1 MADRMNTLCQLFLAL
16 VVAMPPHTGAQTEIQ
31 FTILPENTTNG
42 TNATTIDIS
51 MADLLAAIA
60 LAGNSFDVNG
70 TNISVLTLTGGTA
83 PSGDGDS
90 VRTTHR

>member
-1 MADRMNTLCQLFLAL
+1 
-16 VVAMPPHTGAQTEIQ
+16 
-31 FTILPENTTNG
+31 
-42 TNATTIDIS
+42 

-60 LAGNSFDVNG
+60 LAGNLFDVNG

-90 VRTTHR
+90 VRTTRRYKQLVFLLLALGNQTSRQ